1 MMSKTLN
8 VREEVKIQGFKN
20 VVKLKR
26 LSSFIYVVLYE
37 PNGNH
42 KVKSVRY
49 IQRER
54 ERGT

>member
-8 VREEVKIQGFKN
+8 MKEEVKIQGFKN